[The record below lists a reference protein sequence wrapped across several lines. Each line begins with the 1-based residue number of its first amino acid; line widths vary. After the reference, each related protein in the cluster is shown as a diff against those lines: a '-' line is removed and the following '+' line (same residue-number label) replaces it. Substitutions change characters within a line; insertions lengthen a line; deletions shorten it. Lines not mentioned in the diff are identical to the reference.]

1 MLKLEVVWFDSLGA
15 KSSCSLIT
23 TKAVS
28 ILLDPGAAIMQPSY
42 PLART
47 EKLRLL
53 RRAVKKIEEASRRA
67 DIIAITHY
75 HHDHYLKPYGK
86 INIYEGKKL
95 LIKDPNRWINL
106 SQHGRAREFL
116 KLLFGTRFDEIL
128 VEPEE
133 KEYPDPV
140 EKLDKAL
147 SKDYGP
153 YSGRKAE
160 LLEKGRRWFMGL
172 TKLWGKESWIKD
184 KFLNFE
190 FADGKRFEFGSTTIE
205 ISQPMFHGIE
215 YDRTG
220 WVIAVT
226 VKEGKDTLLYSSDL
240 MGPQIEDY
248 ADYII
253 KVRPKTIILD
263 GPPIY
268 LFPYMLNRINLN
280 RAIENVIGIIR
291 DSGSELIIYDHHL
304 MRKKSY
310 ERYMGK
316 VYREAEKAGVK
327 LLAASQILGVKPLI
341 DLL

>member
-1 MLKLEVVWFDSLGA
+1 MIV
-15 KSSCSLIT
+15 
-23 TKAVS
+23 TKTVN

-47 EKLRLL
+47 KKLKLL
-53 RRAVKKIEEASRRA
+53 GRAVKKIEEASKRA

-86 INIYEGKKL
+86 INVYEGKKL
-95 LIKDPNRWINL
+95 LIKDPNRWINR
-106 SQHGRAREFL
+106 SQHTRAREFL
-116 KLLFGTRFDEIL
+116 RMLFSAHFDEVL

-133 KEYPDPV
+133 TEYPDPV

-147 SKDYGP
+147 SKDYGS
-153 YSGRKAE
+153 YSDRKAE
-160 LLEKGRRWFMGL
+160 LLEKGRRWFVGL
-172 TKLWGKESWIKD
+172 TELWKRERWIKD
-184 KFLNFE
+184 KTFNVE
-190 FADGKRFEFGSTTIE
+190 FADEKRFEFGSTTVE
-205 ISQPMFHGIE
+205 FSRPMFHGIE
-215 YDRTG
+215 YDRTC

-226 VKEGKDTLLYSSDL
+226 VKEGKDTLLYSSDM

-248 ADYII
+248 AEYII
-253 KVRPKTIILD
+253 NIRPKTIILD

-280 RAIENVIGIIR
+280 RAVENVIRIIR

-304 MRKKSY
+304 MRKKGY
-310 ERYMGK
+310 NKYMER
-316 VYREAEKAGVK
+316 VYQEAEKVGVK
-327 LLAASQILGVKPLI
+327 LLAASQTLGVKPLI